1 MDQIKIGKFIQEKR
15 KSKNL
20 TQMDLAEKLNI
31 TDRAIS
37 KWECGKSLPDAS
49 IMLELC
55 EILGISVN
63 ELLTGEELEMK
74 DYDKQA
80 ELNLL
85 ELKRQKEASDKR
97 LLNMEIVTGVIGTIF
112 FVSAILLA
120 ALLDLPA
127 WLRIVIIAISFVLI
141 FVMCFFLVRIEQVA
155 GYYECKHCHH
165 RYVPTYKQVNLAM
178 HMGRT
183 RYMKCPECG
192 KKSWQ
197 RKVLSDT
204 EE

>member
-15 KSKNL
+15 KTKNL

-55 EILGISVN
+55 ETLGISVN
-63 ELLTGEELEMK
+63 ELLTGEDLEMK

-85 ELKRQKEASDKR
+85 ELKKQKEESDKR
-97 LLNMEIVTGVIGTIF
+97 LLQMEVLAGVTGCVLFLG
-112 FVSAILLA
+112 AILLA
-120 ALLDLPA
+120 GLLDMSSATNCTTAAPRA
-127 WLRIVIIAISFVLI
+127 AVT
-141 FVMCFFLVRIEQVA
+141 C
-155 GYYECKHCHH
+155 
-165 RYVPTYKQVNLAM
+165 
-178 HMGRT
+178 
-183 RYMKCPECG
+183 
-192 KKSWQ
+192 
-197 RKVLSDT
+197 
-204 EE
+204 